1 MPSAL
6 ITGGAGFIGSHLAD
20 ACLDAGWSVAVLD
33 DFSSGKRENVPLQ
46 AELIEASIRSSA
58 AAAAIREGGFD
69 TVIHCAAQMDVR
81 KSVADPIFDAE
92 ANIIGLLNLL
102 EAIRSLRKRPRFVF
116 TSTGGVLYGDFTT
129 PPNVETFAKD
139 PESPYAIS
147 KLAGEYYL
155 AYYGRVHGLETVSL
169 RLGNVYGPRQ
179 DAHGEAGVVAIFC
192 GRILSGRP
200 LTIFGTGEQTRDYI
214 YVSDVARAVQL
225 AATRELPP
233 IGKLDA
239 RAFNIGTGRG
249 VSVNELAKRLERAA
263 GSNVPVE
270 FAPARSGEQLKS
282 FVSIDKAA
290 SELGWQP
297 NVSLDDGLALTYQW
311 FATTAATVSPQ
322 GATTLPT

>member
-6 ITGGAGFIGSHLAD
+6 ITGGAGFVGSHIAD
-20 ACLDAGWSVAVLD
+20 ACLDAGWSVTILD
-33 DFSSGKRENVPLQ
+33 DFSSGKPENIPVQ
-46 AELIEASIRSSA
+46 AKLIEESIRSSA
-58 AAAAIREGGFD
+58 AATVIREGEFD

-81 KSVADPIFDAE
+81 TSVADPIFDAE
-92 ANIIGLLNLL
+92 TNIVGMLNLL
-102 EAIRSLRKRPRFVF
+102 EAIRSLQKRPRFVF

-139 PESPYAIS
+139 PESPYATS

-179 DAHGEAGVVAIFC
+179 DPHGEAGVVAIFC
-192 GRILSGRP
+192 GRILAGQP
-200 LTIFGTGEQTRDYI
+200 LTIFGNGDQTRDYI
-214 YVSDVARAVQL
+214 YVSDVVSAVQL

-233 IGKLDA
+233 QAKLDS

-249 VSVNELAKRLERAA
+249 TSVNELAKRLQHAA
-263 GSNVPVE
+263 RSNVPVGY
-270 FAPARSGEQLKS
+270 APERPGEQLKS
-282 FVSIDKAA
+282 FVSIKKAA
-290 SELGWQP
+290 AELGWRP
-297 NVSLDDGLALTYQW
+297 EVSLDEGLALTYEW
-311 FATTAATVSPQ
+311 FASHQ